1 MLELKNIKK
10 DYPAGS
16 GTVHALKGIDLTF
29 RKSEFV
35 SILGPSGCGKTTMLN
50 IIGGLDGYTEGDLI
64 INGTSTKEYKD
75 RDWDAYRNHSIG
87 FVFQSYNLIP
97 HQSVLQN
104 VELALTL
111 SGVSKAD
118 RKKRAKEALEKVGL
132 GDQLNKK
139 PGEMSGG
146 QMQRVA
152 IARALVND
160 PDIILADEPT
170 GALDTETSVQV
181 MDILKKVSED
191 RLIIMV
197 THNPE
202 LADKYS
208 TRIINMLDGEI
219 INDSR
224 PLTQG
229 EIIAESERALRI
241 KEDNKGKRE
250 KKPSMSFFTAFM
262 LSLKNLFTK
271 KGRTTLTSFAGS
283 IGIIGIALILAV
295 SQGMTLY
302 IDSVQESTLSAYP
315 LTLESQTMDMTE
327 MILSLK
333 ESGKNNKHDNDAIY
347 KENIIADMVT
357 ALSKMEVSENDLA
370 SFKKYLE
377 EQLGD
382 PDSQLSKIIS
392 GVQYTYTLKPV
403 VYTKNIDG
411 QIVKSDTSELMAE
424 MIADFMLKVSNNNT
438 SSSGDSSTSSNMSSM
453 LMMNPMISG
462 SSMWQELLPGLKE
475 GDAINDVIEDQ
486 YDLIYGTWPN
496 DADEVV
502 IVVNDKNEL
511 DDLTL
516 YALGLISRSEID
528 AIIDAAASGQPLKSE
543 IKKWTYEEVCGLKF
557 RAILPYQC
565 YQDFG
570 GVYVDVS
577 ENESMLKMLYES
589 AFEMKVVGIIRPDA
603 EADATILTGS
613 IGYTHMLTE
622 HIVRDAKNYPV
633 VDAQLNNPSIDV
645 LTGLPFKT
653 NTGTLTN
660 EQKETMFRQYIDEL
674 DVKSKAEAFILIQ
687 ALDVQKQQL
696 KPQVEAILSKMT
708 DKDTII
714 DQISQSIAQ
723 QMGVDSQKI
732 VAQLSS
738 LSLEELR
745 DMIRPSIEEQVKA
758 GIEAQIR
765 QSFAEMSEEVL
776 ATMLMNAADEFTTDD
791 CALYYDEITVFS
803 QSTYEQ
809 NLSKIGCVDLDDPAT
824 INLYTSSFEYKD
836 LIIDEIEKYNN
847 SVDKTHKIAYTD
859 YLGLMMSFITTVI
872 NAITYVL
879 IAFVAISLI
888 VSSIMIGVI
897 TLISVQ
903 ERTKEIGI
911 LRAIGA
917 SKSNVSSMFNAETI
931 IIGFTS
937 GLLGVV
943 VTYLLCIPINKI
955 LHGLTKIDNLSAVL
969 PVGAAVILI
978 AISVCLT
985 LIAGFIPS
993 RSAAK
998 KDPVVALRTE

>member
-75 RDWDAYRNHSIG
+75 RDWDTYRNHSIG

-111 SGVSKAD
+111 SGVSKSE
-118 RKKRAKEALEKVGL
+118 RKKRATEALEKVGL

-152 IARALVND
+152 IARALVNN

-197 THNPE
+197 THNPD
-202 LADKYS
+202 LAQKYS

-219 INDSR
+219 VSDSM
-224 PLTQG
+224 PLSED
-229 EIIAESERALRI
+229 EIKAEDDRAIVI
-241 KEDNKGKRE
+241 KEARKGKRE

-295 SQGMTLY
+295 SQGMTIF
-302 IDSVQESTLSAYP
+302 IDDLQESTLSAYP

-327 MILSLK
+327 MMLSFM
-333 ESGKNNKHDNDAIY
+333 EASKNNEHENDAIY
-347 KENIIADMVT
+347 KEPIIGDMVD
-357 ALSKMEVSENDLA
+357 ALSKLEISENDLK
-370 SFKKYLE
+370 SFKSYLE
-377 EQLGD
+377 EQLKD
-382 PDSQLSKIIS
+382 PDSKLSKAIS
-392 GVQYTYTLKPV
+392 GVQYTYTLRPTI
-403 VYTKNIDG
+403 YTKNIDG
-411 QIVKSDTSELMAE
+411 KIVKSDTSELMAQ
-424 MIADFMLKVSNNNT
+424 MISDFMLQISTNG
-438 SSSGDSSTSSNMSSM
+438 SSSEDSSASSDMTSM
-453 LMMNPMISG
+453 LMMNPMLSG

-475 GDAINDVIEDQ
+475 GDAINDVLEDQ
-486 YDLIYGTWPN
+486 YDVIYGTWPN
-496 DADEVV
+496 DANEIVL
-502 IVVNDKNEL
+502 VVNENNEL

-516 YALGLISRSEID
+516 FALGLLSETEID
-528 AIIDAAASGQPLKSE
+528 AIINAAATGQPLNDE
-543 IKKWTYEEVCGLKF
+543 MKKWSYEEICNLKF
-557 RAILPYQC
+557 KAILPYQT

-570 GVYVDVS
+570 GVFVDVS
-577 ENESMLKMLYES
+577 ENENMLKMLYET
-589 AFEMKVVGIIRPDA
+589 AFELEVVGIIRPDPD
-603 EADATILTGS
+603 ADATMLSGS
-613 IGYTHMLTE
+613 IGYTRMLTE
-622 HIVRDAKNYPV
+622 HIVEDAKNYPV
-633 VDAQLNNPSIDV
+633 VKAQLENPTIDV

-653 NTGTLTN
+653 NTGLLTD
-660 EQKETMFRQYIDEL
+660 EEKETLFKEYLNEL
-674 DVKSKAEAFILIQ
+674 DVKAKAEAYILIQ
-687 ALDVQKQQL
+687 SLNVQKEQL
-696 KPQVEAILSKMT
+696 EPQVDAIMADMT
-708 DKDTII
+708 DKEAIVA
-714 DQISQSIAQ
+714 QISEAIAL
-723 QMGVDSQKI
+723 QMGVDSQQI
-732 VAQLSS
+732 AEQLSS
-738 LSLEELR
+738 LSIEELHE
-745 DMIRPSIEEQVKA
+745 MLRPSIEEQVKA

-765 QSFAEMSEEVL
+765 ASVAQVPEENL
-776 ATMLMNAADEFTTDD
+776 AAMLMNDSQSFTAED

-809 NLSKIGCVDLDDPAT
+809 NLTLIGSVDLDDPAT
-824 INLYTSSFEYKD
+824 INLYTSSFEFKD
-836 LIIDEIEKYNN
+836 LIVDEIDKYND
-847 SVDKTHKIAYTD
+847 SVEQSHKIAYTD
-859 YLGLMMSFITTVI
+859 FLGLMMSSITTVI

-911 LRAIGA
+911 LRSIGA
-917 SKSNVSSMFNAETI
+917 SKRNVSSMFNAETI

-937 GLLGVV
+937 GMLGVL
-943 VTYLLCIPINKI
+943 VTYLLCIPVNMI
-955 LHGLTKIDNLSAVL
+955 LHSLTNIENLSATL
-969 PVGAAVILI
+969 PVGAAIILVI
-978 AISVCLT
+978 ISMCLT
-985 LIAGFIPS
+985 LVSGLIPS

>member
-224 PLTQG
+224 PLTQE

-241 KEDNKGKRE
+241 KEDNKCKRE

-674 DVKSKAEAFILIQ
+674 DVKSKAETFILIQ

>member
-424 MIADFMLKVSNNNT
+424 MIADFMLKVSNNNS

-674 DVKSKAEAFILIQ
+674 DVKSKAETFILIQ
-687 ALDVQKQQL
+687 ALDAQKQQL
-696 KPQVEAILSKMT
+696 KPQVEAIMSKMT

-732 VAQLSS
+732 AAQLSS
-738 LSLEELR
+738 LSLEELQ
-745 DMIRPSIEEQVKA
+745 DMIRPSIEEQVKV

-791 CALYYDEITVFS
+791 CTLYYDEITVFS

-859 YLGLMMSFITTVI
+859 YLGLMMSSITTVI

-917 SKSNVSSMFNAETI
+917 SKSNISSMFNAETI

>member
-224 PLTQG
+224 PLTQE

-859 YLGLMMSFITTVI
+859 YLGLMMSSITTVI